1 MKEIILD
8 GKIMT
13 SVEITHD
20 YIKNNLDFPNYYGSN
35 LDALWDVLTSISK
48 PLKVILINKSAVEN
62 NVGYYEERLLE
73 VFLEAESENKNF
85 SLEIKE
91 DKK

>member
-48 PLKVILINKSAVEN
+48 PLKVILINKSALEN
-62 NVGYYEERLLE
+62 NLGDYEERLLE